1 LALFDQAGGT
11 CLMLDSILNHLLFF
25 GGSLALT
32 MAIAQFSQIFRDSK
46 HLWLFVFFSCIS
58 AIGFQ
63 QYYYGVYAVPDHEI
77 SLWRGQA
84 VAFLLG
90 PSIFF
95 FYKKLF
101 YNDFTIG
108 FRHAFH
114 FVPACI
120 ALCIDIFMHL
130 TESTKSGTW
139 YEVRSVIIASN
150 YYYLISA
157 AVIFIIYNIYIL
169 VKEDFIS
176 LIKKKFSV
184 KVNQVALVYI
194 VMVLLIAI
202 LLLYA
207 FISRNITLGRII
219 MTLMIFPFLFIFLV
233 GNLSPELIEL
243 ITSVVKKNIYERS
256 LIKGLDV
263 EALKS
268 RLDDLMIID
277 KVYCDEDLNL
287 KRLAE
292 MLSISP
298 HQLSEFLNKN
308 LNISFNYFINRYR
321 VDEAVNLMQT
331 QPERSITSICYS
343 VGFNSKSAF
352 YEAFTKF
359 IGISPARYRKKNS

>member
-1 LALFDQAGGT
+1 MVDT
-11 CLMLDSILNHLLFF
+11 ILNHLLFF

-32 MAIAQFSQIFRDSK
+32 MAIAQFSQIFHDSK
-46 HLWLFVFFSCIS
+46 HIWLFIFFSCIS
-58 AIGFQ
+58 LIGFQ
-63 QYYYGVYAVPDHEI
+63 QYYLGVYAVPNHEL

-101 YNDFTIG
+101 YKDFTIG

-114 FVPACI
+114 LLPACI
-120 ALCIDIFMHL
+120 SSCIDIFMYL
-130 TESTKSGTW
+130 TASTESGPW
-139 YEVRSVIIASN
+139 HELRLFIIAGN
-150 YYYLISA
+150 YYYMMSA
-157 AVIFIIYNIYIL
+157 AIIFIIYNIYIL
-169 VKEDFIS
+169 IKEDFIS
-176 LIKKKFSV
+176 LIKRKFSV
-184 KVNQVALVYI
+184 KVNQVALVFI

-219 MTLMIFPFLFIFLV
+219 MILMIFPFLFIFLV
-233 GNLSPELIEL
+233 GNLKPELIEL
-243 ITSVVKKNIYERS
+243 ITSVVRKNIYERS

-263 EALKS
+263 EAMKS
-268 RLDDLMIID
+268 RLDDLMKVE

-287 KRLAE
+287 KRLAD

-298 HQLSEFLNKN
+298 HQLSEFLNKH
-308 LNISFNYFINRYR
+308 LSISFNYYINRYR

-331 QPERSITSICYS
+331 QPDRSITSICYS

-359 IGISPARYRKKNS
+359 IGISPARYRRNTNK

>member
-1 LALFDQAGGT
+1 
-11 CLMLDSILNHLLFF
+11 MLDAVLNHLLFY

-32 MAIAQFSQIFRDSK
+32 MAIMQFAQIFRDSK
-46 HLWLFVFFSCIS
+46 HLWLCIFFTSIS

-84 VAFLLG
+84 VAFMLG

-95 FYKKLF
+95 FYKRLF
-101 YNDFTIG
+101 YNDFTFTFKHI
-108 FRHAFH
+108 FH
-114 FVPACI
+114 FVPPFLS
-120 ALCIDIFMHL
+120 LCIDIFML
-130 TESTKSGTW
+130 KTETVKAGALF
-139 YEVRSVIIASN
+139 EARSIIIAGN

-157 AVIFIIYNIYIL
+157 AVIFIIYNVYIL
-169 VKEDFIS
+169 IKEDFIS
-176 LIKKKFSV
+176 LIKTKKFSV

-194 VMVLLIAI
+194 VMVLMIAI
-202 LLLYA
+202 MLLFA
-207 FISRNITLGRII
+207 FIMRNITMGRIV
-219 MTLMIFPFLFIFLV
+219 MTLMILPFLFIFIV
-233 GNLSPELIEL
+233 GNLIPELISL

-256 LIKGLDV
+256 MIKGLDV
-263 EALKS
+263 DALKT
-268 RLDDLMIID
+268 RLDDLMIYD

-287 KRLAE
+287 KRLSE
-292 MLSISP
+292 MLSITP

-308 LNISFNYFINRYR
+308 MNISFNYYINRYR

-331 QPERSITSICYS
+331 QPERSISSICYS

-359 IGISPARYRKKNS
+359 IGKSPARYRKTGR

>member
-1 LALFDQAGGT
+1 
-11 CLMLDSILNHLLFF
+11 MLDTVLNHLLFY

-32 MAIAQFSQIFRDSK
+32 MALMQFAQIFRDSK
-46 HLWLFVFFSCIS
+46 HLWLFIFFMSIS

-101 YNDFTIG
+101 YNDFTFT
-108 FRHAFH
+108 FRHLFH
-114 FVPACI
+114 FVPPFMS
-120 ALCIDIFMHL
+120 LCVDIFMIR
-130 TESTKSGTW
+130 TESVTAGTLFDA
-139 YEVRSVIIASN
+139 RNMIIAGN

-157 AVIFIIYNIYIL
+157 AVIFIIYNVYIL
-169 VKEDFIS
+169 IKEDFIS
-176 LIKKKFSV
+176 LIKTQKFSV

-194 VMVLLIAI
+194 VMVLVIAI
-202 LLLYA
+202 LLLLA
-207 FISRNITLGRII
+207 FIIRNITLGRIV
-219 MTLMIFPFLFIFLV
+219 MTLMILPFLFIFIV
-233 GNLSPELIEL
+233 GNLIPELISL
-243 ITSVVKKNIYERS
+243 ITSVVKRNIYERS
-256 LIKGLDV
+256 LIRGLDV
-263 EALKS
+263 EALKT
-268 RLDDLMIID
+268 RLDDLMIYD

-308 LNISFNYFINRYR
+308 LNISFNYYINRYR

-331 QPERSITSICYS
+331 QPDRPISSICYS

-359 IGISPARYRKKNS
+359 IGMSPARYRKTGK

>member
-1 LALFDQAGGT
+1 
-11 CLMLDSILNHLLFF
+11 ML
-25 GGSLALT
+25 
-32 MAIAQFSQIFRDSK
+32 
-46 HLWLFVFFSCIS
+46 
-58 AIGFQ
+58 
-63 QYYYGVYAVPDHEI
+63 
-77 SLWRGQA
+77 
-84 VAFLLG
+84 
-90 PSIFF
+90 
-95 FYKKLF
+95 
-101 YNDFTIG
+101 
-108 FRHAFH
+108 
-114 FVPACI
+114 
-120 ALCIDIFMHL
+120 L
-130 TESTKSGTW
+130 TESTKSVPLF
-139 YEVRSVIIASN
+139 EVRTTIIAGN

-157 AVIFIIYNIYIL
+157 AVIFIIYNVYIL

-176 LIKKKFSV
+176 LITAKKFNV

-194 VMVLLIAI
+194 VMVLMIAI
-202 LLLYA
+202 LLLFA

-219 MTLMIFPFLFIFLV
+219 MTLMILPFLFIFIV
-233 GNLSPELIEL
+233 GNLIPELIEL

-268 RLDDLMIID
+268 RLDDLMNVD

-287 KRLAE
+287 KRLAD

-331 QPERSITSICYS
+331 QPERSISSICYS

-359 IGISPARYRKKNS
+359 IGISPARYRRKRIKTMC

>member
-1 LALFDQAGGT
+1 
-11 CLMLDSILNHLLFF
+11 MLDTILNHLLFY

-32 MAIAQFSQIFRDSK
+32 MALMQFAQIFRDTK
-46 HLWLFVFFSCIS
+46 HLWLFIFFACIS

-63 QYYYGVYAVPDHEI
+63 QYYYGVYAVPDHDI

-101 YNDFTIG
+101 YNDFTFNIS
-108 FRHAFH
+108 HAFH
-114 FVPACI
+114 FVPPLI
-120 ALCIDIFMHL
+120 SLCIDFFMVL
-130 TESTKSGTW
+130 TETIKAGPLL
-139 YEVRSVIIASN
+139 EVRSMLIAGN

-176 LIKKKFSV
+176 LLMTKQFSV

-194 VMVLLIAI
+194 VMVLMIAI
-202 LLLYA
+202 MLLFA
-207 FISRNITLGRII
+207 FIMRNITLGRIV
-219 MTLMIFPFLFIFLV
+219 MTLMILPFLFIYIV
-233 GNLSPELIEL
+233 GNLFPELISL

-287 KRLAE
+287 KRLAQ

-308 LNISFNYFINRYR
+308 LAISFNYYINRYR
-321 VDEAVNLMQT
+321 VDEAVNLLQT
-331 QPERSITSICYS
+331 QPDRSITAICYS

-359 IGISPARYRKKNS
+359 IGMSPARYRKYQK